1 MSEKIPVKLCFK
13 KIEKLQREKFYGT
26 LEIKFEKGEIVHLIR
41 HQHLKKQDLE

>member
-26 LEIKFEKGEIVHLIR
+26 LEAGFRIRKMKWKGNI
-41 HQHLKKQDLE
+41 